1 MLRMIRQTRRRFET
15 QRSNNQQ
22 EEVQTSEG
30 QLRMDDVIRE
40 YVESLAAHGLRLED
54 VFAVSELN
62 LEWVEVQRGLTPER
76 IERFSQ
82 FNARASQISVTGNQ
96 CAVCLNDIQV
106 GTRVLRLDCRHTFC
120 ATCILQWFV
129 DKNTCPCCRRRF

>member
-40 YVESLAAHGLRLED
+40 YVESLAAHGLRAED
-54 VFAVSELN
+54 VFAVSGFNFER
-62 LEWVEVQRGLTPER
+62 EEVQRGLSSER
-76 IERFSQ
+76 IDQFSQ

-96 CAVCLNDIQV
+96 CAVCLENIAA

-120 ATCILQWFV
+120 STCILQWFSTN
-129 DKNTCPCCRRRF
+129 NTCPCCRQKF